1 MSLQKKYVPEEW
13 DHQYAE
19 VNGITVHYV
28 QAGTNKA
35 APILLLHGFPQS
47 WLIWRDLIP
56 KLAEDHYVLA
66 VDLRGYGDSSRPEGL
81 HEYDNEKMAADVY
94 GLVQLLELE
103 NIAMIGHDRGA
114 RVTRRY
120 ALDYPEKLAG
130 IGLID
135 ILPLEYIYDNLTAG
149 EAAEKYWH
157 WVFQVVPDV
166 PEILIEGKEEA
177 YLEFF
182 FKRSPRLM
190 EVFKADG
197 AWEEYLR
204 TWQKKGSVQAALN
217 DYRASYQVDLPRY
230 REKQKNDI
238 KVEVPLMLLWGDTGN
253 LAGQPVVDI
262 WKQKASSIV
271 MAEEVENCGHYVPE
285 EQPDITFKH
294 IQAFT
299 EDLFST

>member
-1 MSLQKKYVPEEW
+1 MSQTKKYAAEEW

-28 QAGTNKA
+28 QAGTNTAK
-35 APILLLHGFPQS
+35 PVLLLHGFPQS

-66 VDLRGYGDSSRPEGL
+66 LDLRGYGDSSRPEGIGA
-81 HEYDNEKMAADVY
+81 YDNEQMAADVH

-103 NIAMIGHDRGA
+103 HIAMIGHDRGA
-114 RVTRRY
+114 RIARRY

-130 IGLID
+130 VGLID
-135 ILPLEYIYDNLTAG
+135 ILPLEYIYDHLTAG

-157 WVFQVVPDV
+157 WIFQVVPDV
-166 PEILIEGKEEA
+166 PEALIEGKEEV

-182 FKRSPRLM
+182 FKRSPHLM
-190 EVFKADG
+190 EAFKADG

-217 DYRASYQVDLPRY
+217 DYRASYRVDLPKY
-230 REKQKNDI
+230 RDKQQNKER
-238 KVEVPLMLLWGDTGN
+238 VEVPVMLLWGDSGN

-262 WKQKASSIV
+262 WKQKANSIV
-271 MAEEVENCGHYVPE
+271 MAEEVKDCGHYVPE
-285 EQPDITFKH
+285 EQPDVTHKH

-299 EDLFST
+299 ADLFST